1 LHGNAKKPWMTSFL
15 FKEIVFFF
23 KKIVPGKVSLIN
35 RHLLVLDGHDSHV
48 TLEAILEAQ
57 EMGLNMITLPSHTS
71 HVFQPLDIYFVSSHW
86 KQHLEQLE
94 M

>member
-1 LHGNAKKPWMTSFL
+1 MGMT
-15 FKEIVFFF
+15 V
-23 KKIVPGKVSLIN
+23 N
-35 RHLLVLDGHDSHV
+35 V

-71 HVFQPLDIYFVSSHW
+71 HVFQLLNIYFVSSHW
-86 KQHLEQLE
+86 KQHLKHLE